1 MRGFTTACLRDEGIV
16 CSRSDLLTME
26 WSIGKRMGSVS
37 LMRDVGIGS
46 NEQDLEFPSVMNLE
60 RSAVDIDEKVTR
72 ELELEFTIS
81 NGYSLSVGKS

>member
-1 MRGFTTACLRDEGIV
+1 M
-16 CSRSDLLTME
+16 CSRSNLLTMK
-26 WSIGKRMGSVS
+26 WSIGNRMGSVS

-72 ELELEFTIS
+72 
-81 NGYSLSVGKS
+81 